1 MQKARSHPTQGLEPA
16 CRHMISGSV
25 SLPCSGFF
33 SPFPHGT
40 GSLSVSRV
48 VFSLAGWSRADSRR
62 ISRVPRYSGACLF
75 DIRRISPQGLSPAS
89 ARLSSRFGY
98 PGYQIYRQ
106 ALQPRM
112 MRCHISGLGSSAFA
126 RHYLRN
132 NCYFLFLR
140 VLRCFSSP
148 GSPLRIPQIR
158 NRFRWVAHSEIRG
171 SMGICPSRA
180 YRSLSRP
187 SSPPRAKASFMC
199 PCLLSLV
206 SFDLTHLLMSPP
218 YIVVYFAK
226 LVTRI
231 SICLS

>member
-1 MQKARSHPTQGLEPA
+1 MVP
-16 CRHMISGSV
+16 
-25 SLPCSGFF
+25 
-33 SPFPHGT
+33 
-40 GSLSVSRV
+40 
-48 VFSLAGWSRADSRR
+48 ADSRR

-75 DIRRISPQGLSPAS
+75 NIHRISPKGLSPAS

-106 ALQPRM
+106 VLQPRM

-132 NCYFLFLR
+132 HCYFLFLR

-148 GSPLRIPQIR
+148 GSPLRIPQIPESLPVGCPIR
-158 NRFRWVAHSEIRG
+158 KSAAQWVFA
-171 SMGICPSRA
+171 PPAA

-206 SFDLTHLLMSPP
+206 SFDLTHHLMSPP
-218 YIVVYFAK
+218 YIVVYFCQ
-226 LVTRI
+226 I
-231 SICLS
+231 GHSYFDLSVMIYIMTASSMSMCSFLCGE